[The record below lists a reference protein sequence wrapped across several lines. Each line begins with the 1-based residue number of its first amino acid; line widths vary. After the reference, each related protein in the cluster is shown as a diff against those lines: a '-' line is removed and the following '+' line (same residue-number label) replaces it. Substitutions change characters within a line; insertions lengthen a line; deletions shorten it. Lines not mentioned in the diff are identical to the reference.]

1 MDKGDLFSIR
11 KWVSEEILDLYHW
24 ARGEMREG
32 LKPALSLWID
42 TAIKAVLH
50 LEPIHQERLWF
61 CIDELATLQKL
72 DILKRAL
79 SKTRKY
85 GLCLVLGVQDF
96 SQLYGIYGRD
106 LAKTIISGCQR
117 KLLLRVRRIGQA
129 AGRAAGSGRSE
140 REGRKLELWPQC
152 PDGVSIF
159 ARRAMRDLVLTSSIL
174 TQEKA

>member
-85 GLCLVLGVQDF
+85 GLCLVLGSRTSLSSTASTDVIRRRRL
-96 SQLYGIYGRD
+96 SPV
-106 LAKTIISGCQR
+106 AK
-117 KLLLRVRRIGQA
+117 
-129 AGRAAGSGRSE
+129 GSYYS
-140 REGRKLELWPQC
+140 P
-152 PDGVSIF
+152 
-159 ARRAMRDLVLTSSIL
+159 
-174 TQEKA
+174 

>member
-79 SKTRKY
+79 TKTRKY
-85 GLCLVLGVQDF
+85 GYTPVEKGAEGFVERGGLEAVFKPTGSLSVGEVE
-96 SQLYGIYGRD
+96 RPE
-106 LAKTIISGCQR
+106 
-117 KLLLRVRRIGQA
+117 GQ
-129 AGRAAGSGRSE
+129 
-140 REGRKLELWPQC
+140 
-152 PDGVSIF
+152 
-159 ARRAMRDLVLTSSIL
+159 
-174 TQEKA
+174 QEKA